1 MSEQQRKN
9 SLLRSS
15 ISINSIRRTASQFTK
30 SLERSNIIAKD
41 IIKTTK
47 NRNLFE
53 RNTTAKD
60 NEYFRKRRENI
71 RRKQREDELEASSI
85 TGVTKREGTVTAKS
99 TKGFLGR
106 ILDFF
111 GIILIGWFVTKL
123 PGIIKAIGNVIN
135 VIKKAVGFLTG
146 FIDGIRDFLTEI
158 GDGIRAGIDALPKFD
173 FDAFKF
179 QSNKTLKETEQTAK
193 RLEQDLFFATREAD
207 RTYDQVLVDNP
218 DIDPNTGELIYDED
232 QEKQLRGRTQTYN
245 EMRDKGLSKANEKRE
260 GTEET
265 DGTMIASATA
275 LSVGDSS
282 NVEGTSTTVREEE
295 IKLGDDETNNKISE
309 SIDKLEA
316 SGKRLKNTGED
327 EKSKELSSKIAESTA
342 GVGAGESSDAGSQSG
357 GTQGISGVSD
367 INEKNVK
374 LNDKKEEEIQEDET
388 VGEKGVPIYN
398 SRRRIIGYKKVDPA
412 QVSKKE
418 DTISSTS
425 QNVEMSEFNKRR
437 NELILQKKY
446 GGTGRPI
453 TVGDKT
459 YNPGDDGYLEA
470 FNMIQGVMSRSGAIV
485 PISRETNDLEM
496 TNKKDRP
503 TIIIKEVAS
512 MGSNVQLPS
521 VNSGKINFDNKKP
534 DTTLRKL
541 QTLILDT

>member
-47 NRNLFE
+47 DRNLFE

-71 RRKQREDELEASSI
+71 KRKQREDELEASSI

-146 FIDGIRDFLTEI
+146 FIDGIRDFLTGI
-158 GDGIRAGIDALPKFD
+158 GDGIRAAIDALPKFD

-179 QSNKTLKETEQTAK
+179 QTDKTLKETEKTTQK
-193 RLEQDLFFATREAD
+193 LEQDLFFATREAID
-207 RTYDQVLVDNP
+207 SFEQVITDNP

-232 QEKQLRGRTQTYN
+232 QEKQLRGGTQAPTN
-245 EMRDKGLSKANEKRE
+245 EGEGETE
-260 GTEET
+260 GTEGT
-265 DGTMIASATA
+265 DGSMIASATG
-275 LSVGDSS
+275 LSFGDSS
-282 NVEGTSTTVREEE
+282 NVEGTSTTVGEEE
-295 IKLGDDETNNKISE
+295 IKLGDDETNDKISE
-309 SIDKLEA
+309 AIDKLEA
-316 SGKRLKNTGED
+316 SGKRLEKTGED
-327 EKSKELSSKIAESTA
+327 EETKQLSSKIQKSTA
-342 GVGAGESSDAGSQSG
+342 GVGGGGSGESG
-357 GTQGISGVSD
+357 GGGQVAAA
-367 INEKNVK
+367 NVK
-374 LNDKKEEEIQEDET
+374 GQRNDVDDKKLKVDKKEEEVQEEEPE
-388 VGEKGVPIYN
+388 GEKGVPIKN
-398 SRRRIIGYKKVDPA
+398 KRGRIIGYKKVDPA
-412 QVSKKE
+412 QVSKNITREPYTGDNERRLAFEEKKKE
-418 DTISSTS
+418 I
-425 QNVEMSEFNKRR
+425 K
-437 NELILQKKY
+437 NEDKF

-453 TVGDKT
+453 TVTTLDGRT
-459 YNPGDDGYLEA
+459 VTVSPGEPGYLDA
-470 FNMIQGVMSRSGAIV
+470 FSGIV
-485 PISRETNDLEM
+485 PISKVKNNLEM
-496 TNKKDRP
+496 TNKTDRP
-503 TIIIKEVAS
+503 TIIFSDV
-512 MGSNVQLPS
+512 GSSSSGSPS
-521 VNSGKINFDNKKP
+521 IGGGSRSGDLILKKSNDNDTMKKI
-534 DTTLRKL
+534 
-541 QTLILDT
+541 QTLILET

>member
-47 NRNLFE
+47 DRNLFE
-53 RNTTAKD
+53 RNSIAKD

-71 RRKQREDELEASSI
+71 KRKQREDELEASSI

-146 FIDGIRDFLTEI
+146 FIDGIRDFLTGI
-158 GDGIRAGIDALPKFD
+158 GDGIRAAMDALPKFD
-173 FDAFKF
+173 SDTFKF
-179 QSNKTLKETEQTAK
+179 QSDKTLKDTEQTATK
-193 RLEQDLFFATREAD
+193 LEQDLFFATREAGD
-207 RTYDQVLVDNP
+207 SFNQVIADNP

-232 QEKQLRGRTQTYN
+232 QEKQLRGRTQTPN
-245 EMRDKGLSKANEKRE
+245 
-260 GTEET
+260 EET
-265 DGTMIASATA
+265 EGAEENDGSMIASSASFG
-275 LSVGDSS
+275 LNLGES
-282 NVEGTSTTVREEE
+282 NVEGTMTAVGEEE
-295 IKLGDDETNNKISE
+295 IKLGDDETNDKISE

-316 SGKRLKNTGED
+316 SGKRLGNIEED
-327 EKSKELSSKIAESTA
+327 EETKLLASKIQESTA
-342 GVGAGESSDAGSQSG
+342 DVGAGGSSDAGSQSG
-357 GTQGISGVSD
+357 GTQGISGIKSD
-367 INEKNVK
+367 INDKNVK
-374 LNDKKEEEIQEDET
+374 LNDKEVEEVKEEETGD
-388 VGEKGVPIYN
+388 EKGEPIIN
-398 SRRRIIGYKKVDPA
+398 KRGKIIGYKKVDPA

-418 DTISSTS
+418 DFDIRSTDTG
-425 QNVEMSEFNKRR
+425 NERINEFNKRR

-459 YNPGDDGYLEA
+459 YNPGDEGYIEA
-470 FNMIQGVMSRSGAIV
+470 FNMISRVMRKSGAIV
-485 PISRETNDLEM
+485 PISKVKNNLEM
-496 TNKKDRP
+496 TNKTDRP
-503 TIIIKEVAS
+503 TIIFSDVGARSSSSPSINAGGGRSGDLVLKS
-512 MGSNVQLPS
+512 SNDS
-521 VNSGKINFDNKKP
+521 KTMKKI
-534 DTTLRKL
+534 
-541 QTLILDT
+541 QTLILET

>member
-47 NRNLFE
+47 DRNLFE

-71 RRKQREDELEASSI
+71 KRKQREDELEASSI

-146 FIDGIRDFLTEI
+146 FIDGIRDFLTGI
-158 GDGIRAGIDALPKFD
+158 GDGIRAAIDALPKFD
-173 FDAFKF
+173 FDVFKF
-179 QSNKTLKETEQTAK
+179 QTDKTLKETEQTTK
-193 RLEQDLFFATREAD
+193 KLEQDLFFATREAID
-207 RTYDQVLVDNP
+207 SFEQVITDNP
-218 DIDPNTGELIYDED
+218 DIDPNTGELIYDEK
-232 QEKQLRGRTQTYN
+232 QEKQLRGGTQAPTN
-245 EMRDKGLSKANEKRE
+245 EGE
-260 GTEET
+260 GETEGT
-265 DGTMIASATA
+265 DGTMIASASTV
-275 LSVGDSS
+275 SIGDSS
-282 NVEGTSTTVREEE
+282 NVEGTSTTVGEEE

-309 SIDKLEA
+309 AVDKLEA
-316 SGKRLKNTGED
+316 SGKRLEKTGED
-327 EKSKELSSKIAESTA
+327 EETKQLSSKIQESTA
-342 GVGAGESSDAGSQSG
+342 GVGGGESG
-357 GTQGISGVSD
+357 GTGGGTGGGTQEVTGAKSD

-388 VGEKGVPIYN
+388 EGEKGEPIIN
-398 SRRRIIGYKKVDPA
+398 KRGRIIGYKKVDPA
-412 QVSKKE
+412 IFIITLSPPLNGNPLY
-418 DTISSTS
+418 IPC
-425 QNVEMSEFNKRR
+425 
-437 NELILQKKY
+437 ILPFFP
-446 GGTGRPI
+446 R
-453 TVGDKT
+453 
-459 YNPGDDGYLEA
+459 
-470 FNMIQGVMSRSGAIV
+470 IV
-485 PISRETNDLEM
+485 PPVLIT
-496 TNKKDRP
+496 T
-503 TIIIKEVAS
+503 TVAVTD
-512 MGSNVQLPS
+512 GA
-521 VNSGKINFDNKKP
+521 KIFS
-534 DTTLRKL
+534 
-541 QTLILDT
+541 

>member
-47 NRNLFE
+47 DRNLFE

-146 FIDGIRDFLTEI
+146 FVDGVRDFLTGI
-158 GDGIRAGIDALPKFD
+158 GDGIKRTIDAFPKFD
-173 FDAFKF
+173 FVSQRTEGD
-179 QSNKTLKETEQTAK
+179 KTIKETEGVLTK
-193 RLEQDLFFATREAD
+193 LNQDFIFASRVATNSTD
-207 RTYDQVLVDNP
+207 DVLTDNP
-218 DIDPNTGELIYDED
+218 DLDPETGELIYDEE
-232 QEKQLRGRTQTYN
+232 QERQLSGDVRAPQ
-245 EMRDKGLSKANEKRE
+245 E
-260 GTEET
+260 GTQEETETT
-265 DGTMIASATA
+265 DGTMIASADGF
-275 LSVGDSS
+275 SVGTSS
-282 NVEGTSTTVREEE
+282 DVEGTNTAVTEQE
-295 IKLGDDETNNKISE
+295 ITLGDDDENKKIE
-309 SIDKLEA
+309 EAIDKLELG
-316 SGKRLKNTGED
+316 GKRLENTGED
-327 EKSKELSSKIAESTA
+327 EESKQLASKVAESTA
-342 GVGAGESSDAGSQSG
+342 GVGAGGASNDGAQTG
-357 GTQGISGVSD
+357 GTGGITGAKTN

-374 LNDKKEEEIQEDET
+374 LSDNKEDEVDEEESEE
-388 VGEKGVPIYN
+388 EKGVPIKN
-398 SRRRIIGYKKVDPA
+398 KRGRIIGYKKVDPA
-412 QVSKKE
+412 QVSKK
-418 DTISSTS
+418 DDSTISSTS
-425 QNVEMSEFNKRR
+425 QNVEMSEFDKRKK
-437 NELILQKKY
+437 EIILKEKY

-453 TVGDKT
+453 TVGNKT
-459 YNPGDDGYLEA
+459 YNPGDEGYIEA
-470 FNMIQGVMSRSGAIV
+470 FNVIQNVTYRDGAIV
-485 PISRETNDLEM
+485 PLSKKNNNLEM
-496 TNKKDRP
+496 TNKTDRP
-503 TIIIKEVAS
+503 TIIFTDAGAPVSSSPS
-512 MGSNVQLPS
+512 MGGGGGRSGDIVLKNSNDSQTMK
-521 VNSGKINFDNKKP
+521 KIH
-534 DTTLRKL
+534 
-541 QTLILDT
+541 TLILES

>member
-47 NRNLFE
+47 DRNLFE

-71 RRKQREDELEASSI
+71 KRKQREDELEASSI

-111 GIILIGWFVTKL
+111 GIILIGWFVNKL

-146 FIDGIRDFLTEI
+146 FIKGITDFLTGI
-158 GDGIRAGIDALPKFD
+158 GDGIRAAIDALPKFD

-179 QSNKTLKETEQTAK
+179 QSDKTLERTQQTAEK
-193 RLEQDLFFATREAD
+193 LQQDFFLATREATGSFD
-207 RTYDQVLVDNP
+207 KVYQDNP
-218 DIDPNTGELIYDED
+218 DIDPNTGELIYDEE
-232 QEKQLRGRTQTYN
+232 QEKQLRGKTQTP
-245 EMRDKGLSKANEKRE
+245 DIQE
-260 GTEET
+260 GTEGTGEI
-265 DGTMIASATA
+265 DGTMIASATGV
-275 LSVGDSS
+275 SIGDSS
-282 NVEGTSTTVREEE
+282 NVEGTGTAVGEEE

-309 SIDKLEA
+309 AVDKLEA
-316 SGKRLKNTGED
+316 SGKRLGNIEED
-327 EKSKELSSKIAESTA
+327 KETKQLSSKIEESTA
-342 GVGAGESSDAGSQSG
+342 GVGAGGASDAGSQSG
-357 GTQGISGVSD
+357 GTQGITGAKSD

-374 LNDKKEEEIQEDET
+374 LNDKKEEEVQEDET
-388 VGEKGVPIYN
+388 DGEKGEPIIN
-398 SRRRIIGYKKVDPA
+398 KRGRIIGYKKVDPA

-418 DTISSTS
+418 DFNIRSTDTG
-425 QNVEMSEFNKRR
+425 NERINEFNKRR

-459 YNPGDDGYLEA
+459 YNPGDEGYIEA
-470 FNMIQGVMSRSGAIV
+470 FNMISGVLRKTGAIV
-485 PISRETNDLEM
+485 PISRTANNLEM
-496 TNKKDRP
+496 TNKTDRP
-503 TIIIKEVAS
+503 TIIFSDVGVPS
-512 MGSNVQLPS
+512 SSGSPS
-521 VNSGKINFDNKKP
+521 IGGGGGRSGDLVLKKSNDSDTMKKI
-534 DTTLRKL
+534 
-541 QTLILDT
+541 QTLILET

>member
-47 NRNLFE
+47 DRNLFE

-146 FIDGIRDFLTEI
+146 FIDSIRDFLTGI
-158 GDGIRAGIDALPKFD
+158 GDGIRAAIDALPKFD
-173 FDAFKF
+173 LDAFKF
-179 QSNKTLKETEQTAK
+179 QTDKTLKDTEQTTQK
-193 RLEQDLFFATREAD
+193 LQQDLFFATREATD
-207 RTYDQVLVDNP
+207 SFEQIITDNP
-218 DIDPNTGELIYDED
+218 DIDPNTGELIYNEE
-232 QEKQLRGRTQTYN
+232 QEKQLRGRSSDVTSEGQ
-245 EMRDKGLSKANEKRE
+245 E
-260 GTEET
+260 GTEGAEEN
-265 DGTMIASATA
+265 DGTMIASSASFG
-275 LSVGDSS
+275 LNLGES
-282 NVEGTSTTVREEE
+282 NVEGTMTAVGEEE

-309 SIDKLEA
+309 AVDKLEV
-316 SGKRLKNTGED
+316 SGKRLGNIEED
-327 EKSKELSSKIAESTA
+327 EETKLLASKIQESTA
-342 GVGAGESSDAGSQSG
+342 GVGAGGSSDAGSQSG
-357 GTQGISGVSD
+357 GTQGISGAKSD
-367 INEKNVK
+367 INEKNVIF
-374 LNDKKEEEIQEDET
+374 NDKKEEEVQEDET
-388 VGEKGVPIYN
+388 DSEKGEPIIN
-398 SRRRIIGYKKVDPA
+398 KRGRIIGYKKVDPA
-412 QVSKKE
+412 QVSKK
-418 DTISSTS
+418 DDLTISSTS
-425 QNVEMSEFNKRR
+425 QNAEMSEFDQRK
-437 NELILQKKY
+437 NELLLQKKY

-459 YNPGDDGYLEA
+459 YNPGDDGYIEA

-485 PISRETNDLEM
+485 PISKGKNNLEM
-496 TNKKDRP
+496 TNKTDRP
-503 TIIIKEVAS
+503 TIIFSDVGVPSSSSSPSIG
-512 MGSNVQLPS
+512 GSGGRSGDLVLKPS
-521 VNSGKINFDNKKP
+521 NDSVTMKKI
-534 DTTLRKL
+534 
-541 QTLILDT
+541 QTLILET